1 MRTVMLALAA
11 SAALASPAFAQVN
24 EDFDGEGNDTS
35 VLNWPGNANFTVPI
49 GTVDLVRSGEFGI
62 NCAGGSGSCIDLDG
76 STNAGGLL
84 RSTSYSFQAGD
95 LINFLFLASSNQR
108 NANSDNL
115 QYGFTFGSSTSMLG
129 IFQTTPTASGNLGNS
144 TTSGFG
150 TASFVPGNAGF
161 GSYGLR
167 FRAGNAGSLSYFVA
181 DGGGDNSGDNQG
193 PIIDNISL
201 SIGAV
206 PEPGTWAMMILG
218 FGLIGGALRTR
229 KRAVLAVA

>member
-1 MRTVMLALAA
+1 MRTAMLALAA
-11 SAALASPAFAQVN
+11 SAALASPACAQVN
-24 EDFDGEGNDTS
+24 EDFDGEGNDNS
-35 VLNWPGNANFTVPI
+35 VLNWPGNANVSVPD

-62 NCAGGSGSCIDLDG
+62 TCAGGSGSCIDLDG
-76 STNAGGLL
+76 STNAGGSL
-84 RSTSYSFQAGD
+84 RSSTYSFQAGD
-95 LINFLFLASSNQR
+95 LINFVFLASSNQR
-108 NANSDNL
+108 NPNSDNL
-115 QYGFTFGSSTSMLG
+115 QYGFSFGSSTSLIG
-129 IFQTTPTASGNLGNS
+129 LFQTTPTASGNLGS
-144 TTSGFG
+144 FSTSGFG

-167 FRAGNAGSLSYFVA
+167 FRAGNAGSLSYFIS
-181 DGGGDNSGDNQG
+181 DLNGTNTGDNQG